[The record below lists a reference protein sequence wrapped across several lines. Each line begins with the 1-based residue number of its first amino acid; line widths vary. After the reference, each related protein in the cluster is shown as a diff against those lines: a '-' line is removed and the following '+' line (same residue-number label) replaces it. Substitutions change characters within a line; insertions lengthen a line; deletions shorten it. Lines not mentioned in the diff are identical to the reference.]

1 MIIIYESYVCIWSW
15 SSYTSL
21 SYHCPTLMYLATTC
35 HKKTNRHKIKMNQA
49 DMIFEVYYNPKA
61 TCTTPPSVFTPPK
74 SFQHVTRKAG
84 SITDQ
89 VKPSALANK
98 ALVSPCP
105 FPYASHLLSLEVPTW
120 NFIRFY
126 HPGHYT
132 RNTALLAAC
141 HTALQCQQSPAWH
154 VQQFDI
160 CRSHYLLVVFHCGYA
175 LKLDTAWAQIEVS
188 RIHRWPAWPLAW
200 KVPPLP

>member
-35 HKKTNRHKIKMNQA
+35 HKKTNRHGIKMNQA

-98 ALVSPCP
+98 ALVGPCS

-120 NFIRFY
+120 IQSILPSR
-126 HPGHYT
+126 
-132 RNTALLAAC
+132 ALYSKHC
-141 HTALQCQQSPAWH
+141 PSCCVSHGSPMPTIAGLTCSAVWH
-154 VQQFDI
+154 
-160 CRSHYLLVVFHCGYA
+160 RL
-175 LKLDTAWAQIEVS
+175 
-188 RIHRWPAWPLAW
+188 
-200 KVPPLP
+200 